1 MSLNCERPNRGR
13 KPLVSVEI
21 NGGRR
26 ALVFLLPRTP
36 CLSKVR
42 SDGLIKRGVSESVD
56 EIFPCA
62 ARFDSMGFGLVSFE
76 RVTVDSSIQVG
87 VSGPTVWVKV
97 EGKGSFLNSGNLKEF
112 SREMLDRG
120 YREFVVDLADCAMM
134 DSTFMGTMA
143 SVALRLKEIGHGH
156 LHIVHC
162 GNRSQQLLS
171 GLGLDQIFDI
181 HSDGTGTPEC
191 EALEQASRSQTL
203 DSRKKEQA
211 ETMLE
216 AHEALCEAAPE
227 NIFRFKDVLDF
238 LRQDLRHETSSK

>member
-1 MSLNCERPNRGR
+1 MASR
-13 KPLVSVEI
+13 LVSSI
-21 NGGRR
+21 R
-26 ALVFLLPRTP
+26 A
-36 CLSKVR
+36 
-42 SDGLIKRGVSESVD
+42 
-56 EIFPCA
+56 
-62 ARFDSMGFGLVSFE
+62 
-76 RVTVDSSIQVG
+76 TVDSSIQVG
-87 VSGPTVWVKV
+87 VRGPTVWVKV

-120 YREFVVDLADCAMM
+120 YREFVIDLADCAMM

-143 SVALRLKEIGHGH
+143 SVALRLRELGHGH

-181 HSDGTGTPEC
+181 HCDGAHAPEC
-191 EALEQASRSQTL
+191 EALGQATRERSS

-216 AHEALCEAAPE
+216 AHEALCDAAPE

-238 LRQDLRHETSSK
+238 LRQDLHHETSSK

>member
-1 MSLNCERPNRGR
+1 
-13 KPLVSVEI
+13 
-21 NGGRR
+21 
-26 ALVFLLPRTP
+26 
-36 CLSKVR
+36 
-42 SDGLIKRGVSESVD
+42 
-56 EIFPCA
+56 
-62 ARFDSMGFGLVSFE
+62 MGFGLVSFE

-87 VSGPTVWVKV
+87 VRGPTVWVKV

-112 SREMLDRG
+112 AREMLDRG

-162 GNRSQQLLS
+162 GNRSQELLS

-181 HSDGTGTPEC
+181 HSDGAHAPEC
-191 EALEQASRSQTL
+191 DALEQATKEQSSN
-203 DSRKKEQA
+203 SRKMDQT

-216 AHEALCEAAPE
+216 AHEALCQAAPE
-227 NIFRFKDVLDF
+227 NISRFKDALDF
-238 LRQDLRHETSSK
+238 LRQDLHHETSSK

>member
-1 MSLNCERPNRGR
+1 M
-13 KPLVSVEI
+13 
-21 NGGRR
+21 
-26 ALVFLLPRTP
+26 
-36 CLSKVR
+36 
-42 SDGLIKRGVSESVD
+42 GLR
-56 EIFPCA
+56 
-62 ARFDSMGFGLVSFE
+62 LVSFG

-87 VSGPTVWVKV
+87 VRGPTVWVKV
-97 EGKGSFLNSGNLKEF
+97 EGRGSFLNSGNLKEF
-112 SREMLDRG
+112 AREMLDRG
-120 YREFVVDLADCAMM
+120 YREFVIDLADCAMM

-143 SVALRLKEIGHGH
+143 SIALRLKELGHGH

-181 HSDGTGTPEC
+181 HSDGAHAPEC
-191 EALEQASRSQTL
+191 DALEQATRDQAPH
-203 DSRKKEQA
+203 SRKREEA

-238 LRQDLRHETSSK
+238 LRQDLHHETSSK